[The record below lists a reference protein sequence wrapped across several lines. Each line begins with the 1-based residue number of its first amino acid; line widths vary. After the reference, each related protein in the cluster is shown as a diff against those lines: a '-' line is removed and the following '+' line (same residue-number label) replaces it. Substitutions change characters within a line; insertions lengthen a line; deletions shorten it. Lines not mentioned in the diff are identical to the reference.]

1 MIFFLYALLAQM
13 VSKISHRGYVDNKF
27 TMENSYK
34 SIANALEK
42 NFDMIELDVQLT
54 KDNILILHHDLFV
67 ETNANDLKMISDMKY
82 SELKKLK
89 NHVLTLDE
97 LFKIQNI
104 DKKSIYLD
112 LKGSDKLAEKLVYFL
127 DDLSFNNN
135 IYLGTFNKKHLNK
148 LKESNISDKQN
159 IKLGLITDNRLL
171 DKDLINC
178 KLDYDIDFLSLHW
191 EMLREDTIK
200 ALNNINVKC
209 FVYTCKNNF
218 ILDQINKFNIDGIV
232 SDIII

>member
-13 VSKISHRGYVDNKF
+13 VSKISHRGYVDNQF

-97 LFKIQNI
+97 LFKIKNI
-104 DKKSIYLD
+104 DKKSLYLD
-112 LKGSDKLAEKLVYFL
+112 LKGSDQLAEKLVYFFDNL
-127 DDLSFNNN
+127 TFNND

-171 DKDLINC
+171 DDDLINC